1 MRKARKSERAV
12 SLFLGMFPSL
22 TDGGRRA
29 SQPVD
34 LSTIE
39 ELVRGRGRQTDD
51 GTGLGPA
58 NELDESGAVSP
69 G

>member
-1 MRKARKSERAV
+1 
-12 SLFLGMFPSL
+12 MFPSL

-51 GTGLGPA
+51 GTGLGPE
-58 NELDESGAVSP
+58 NELDGGAVSP
-69 G
+69 HGHVGSGIAG